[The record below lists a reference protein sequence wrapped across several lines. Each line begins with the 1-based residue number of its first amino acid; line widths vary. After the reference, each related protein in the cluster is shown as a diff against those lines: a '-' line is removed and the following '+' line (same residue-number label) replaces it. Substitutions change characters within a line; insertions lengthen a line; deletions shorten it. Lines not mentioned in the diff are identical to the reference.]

1 MTLSLAHYLTLG
13 AILFALFVFLLLAGV
28 PLDALAVVEDP
39 LRSWD
44 NDPEDSH

>member
-1 MTLSLAHYLTLG
+1 MVDSAQ
-13 AILFALFVFLLLAGV
+13 GV

>member
-1 MTLSLAHYLTLG
+1 MVGSAQD
-13 AILFALFVFLLLAGV
+13 V
-28 PLDALAVVEDP
+28 PLDALAVEDP